1 MTKIQ
6 DLCGFYT
13 ITNTKQ
19 NGKET
24 ASNIYIYIK
33 NKNKTKEE
41 QRRVYIPGSDM
52 GFRREDS
59 ESRTLVLG
67 SDLVVSELLHEFG
80 PSYHFSWDRRS
91 F

>member
-6 DLCGFYT
+6 DLRGFYT
-13 ITNTKQ
+13 ITQSSTVKKQ
-19 NGKET
+19 LR
-24 ASNIYIYIK
+24 IYIK

>member
-1 MTKIQ
+1 MTKLQ

-13 ITNTKQ
+13 ITQSRTVKKQ
-19 NGKET
+19 LR
-24 ASNIYIYIK
+24 IYIK

>member
-24 ASNIYIYIK
+24 ASNIYIK
-33 NKNKTKEE
+33 NKKKKQE
-41 QRRVYIPGSDM
+41 QNERRAKKGIHTRKRYGV
-52 GFRREDS
+52 
-59 ESRTLVLG
+59 
-67 SDLVVSELLHEFG
+67 
-80 PSYHFSWDRRS
+80 
-91 F
+91 

>member
-24 ASNIYIYIK
+24 ASNIYIYK
-33 NKNKTKEE
+33 KKKQE
-41 QRRVYIPGSDM
+41 QNERRAKKGIHTRKRYGV
-52 GFRREDS
+52 
-59 ESRTLVLG
+59 
-67 SDLVVSELLHEFG
+67 
-80 PSYHFSWDRRS
+80 
-91 F
+91 

>member
-24 ASNIYIYIK
+24 ASNIYIYK
-33 NKNKTKEE
+33 KKQE
-41 QRRVYIPGSDM
+41 QNERRAKKGIHTRKRYGV
-52 GFRREDS
+52 
-59 ESRTLVLG
+59 
-67 SDLVVSELLHEFG
+67 
-80 PSYHFSWDRRS
+80 
-91 F
+91 

>member
-13 ITNTKQ
+13 ITQSSTVKKQ
-19 NGKET
+19 LR
-24 ASNIYIYIK
+24 IYIK
-33 NKNKTKEE
+33 NKDKTKEE

>member
-24 ASNIYIYIK
+24 ASNIYIK
-33 NKNKTKEE
+33 KKKTRTKRKKSKEGYTYQE
-41 QRRVYIPGSDM
+41 AIWG
-52 GFRREDS
+52 
-59 ESRTLVLG
+59 LG
-67 SDLVVSELLHEFG
+67 EKTVRAGHLF
-80 PSYHFSWDRRS
+80 WDRIW
-91 F
+91 